1 MRQNRLFGTV
11 LVRGTL
17 VWSLLGGLG
26 AQVISAEPPL
36 TVRIA
41 PGDVVLKPGQ
51 SQQFTATVA
60 SGANPN
66 SRNGG
71 ATVVNQAVTWTL
83 SSPVGTI
90 TPSGLYT
97 APAAVRA
104 TVNVKLTARSV
115 ADSRADSTVT
125 ITIEAP
131 PAAPAVSVAV
141 SVSPA
146 QVSLGQG
153 QTQQFTAAV
162 TGTANTAVTWS
173 VSPAVGTVSAAGLYT
188 APASIASQQ
197 VVTVRAVS
205 VADPTKSAAA
215 SVTLI
220 PPPASAPAPAP
231 VSVSVAPSSATLTA
245 SQTQQLTATVT
256 GTTNT
261 GVVWSLSPA
270 VGTLSTSGATAVYTA
285 PSNIVQSQTVEVL
298 ATSIADGS
306 KVGKAILMLVP
317 VVAVSVSP
325 VTVTLEAGQAQQF
338 TASVT
343 GTTNTAVVWSVDPA
357 IGTITADGRY
367 VAPGEVSGEQ
377 AVQVRATSIADSSKS
392 GAASVSLRP
401 ASGAGVQYRVDKE
414 GLSYF
419 AYNGVDYTGWK
430 GYGVY
435 EMWTPP
441 GGSESSMKP
450 SSPVGVTVG
459 SNPASITYTYRAD
472 ASHEWTLQFA
482 YSGAGTNTLVIDIR
496 ATNKALSDTLRPHF
510 IPFNWNPPVA
520 PSFISKD
527 VDLTWVLGQE
537 NPARMMRYGDQA
549 VAWWLEPVTTNATLQ
564 VRPTGYK
571 NVFNYFFVSQVGI
584 NLGANPILYY
594 ETVRPGE
601 TKRWRLVVRFGKS
614 TDTEEALA
622 PESYKN
628 YREAFPF
635 VVPLRSRRPITRIFV
650 AEPNTDR
657 KDCTLDNPRC
667 YKEHP
672 QPLKDPAGFRAA
684 MLNYAKR
691 CIALWNSMAVRPQ
704 GVIIWDL
711 EGQEFRHAFTY
722 VGDPRH
728 LRELAPEMEPVAAD
742 LIRTFKDAGYEV
754 GLTLRPTKILFGT
767 SLPPTCTF
775 HENWDYRDVFVKT
788 DGPPMYRGYICNAP
802 NTWVQ
807 EGKALPGAQTYP
819 KTYEELYNLMA
830 DKIRFARDRWGVRM
844 FYVDSNNSG
853 WTMLW
858 RDLMREFP
866 DITLFPEHRSHSFYG
881 ATSAY
886 NGDQPLGEWSVPE
899 VPRTIWED
907 MPFTMTVTGPD
918 FGDKTEQVIHG
929 LRRGDM
935 LMVDAWYPYEGIAN
949 VERLYSEAFRRN
961 STLTVT
967 DTSTGSR
974 LSFNAKLTPL
984 NVAPPNCEATKFR
997 VIFGATQ
1004 AELANSG
1011 NYCWSSGTCSLN
1023 LQGMNWYRIETA
1035 NHRNEVCSQETPQ
1048 PLIR

>member
-1 MRQNRLFGTV
+1 MHKNGFISTV
-11 LVRGTL
+11 VLIWVLAWGL
-17 VWSLLGGLG
+17 IGGLG
-26 AQVISAEPPL
+26 AQSLDAGPKLIV
-36 TVRIA
+36 TVT
-41 PGDVVLKPGQ
+41 PKTVTLQPGQ
-51 SQQFTATVA
+51 SLQFSATVA
-60 SGANPN
+60 QVVQPGVRSGAT
-66 SRNGG
+66 RVAD
-71 ATVVNQAVTWTL
+71 ATVTWSL
-83 SSPVGTI
+83 SPAVGTV
-90 TPSGLYT
+90 SAAGLYT
-97 APAAVRA
+97 APASVAA
-104 TVNVKLTARSV
+104 TVQVKLTVTSV
-115 ADSRADSTVT
+115 ADKTASDTAVITV
-125 ITIEAP
+125 
-131 PAAPAVSVAV
+131 AAPV
-141 SVSPA
+141 SVSVTPA

-153 QTQQFTAAV
+153 QTQQFAAAV

-173 VSPAVGTVSAAGLYT
+173 VSPAVGMVSAAGLYT

-205 VADPTKSAAA
+205 VADPSKSAAA

-220 PPPASAPAPAP
+220 PPAPAP

-245 SQTQQLTATVT
+245 SQTQQFTAAVT

-298 ATSIADGS
+298 ATSMADGS

-317 VVAVSVSP
+317 VVAVAVSP
-325 VTVTLEAGQAQQF
+325 ATVTLEAGQAQQF

-357 IGTITADGRY
+357 VGTITADGRY
-367 VAPGEVSGEQ
+367 VAPGQVSGEQ
-377 AVQVRATSIADSSKS
+377 VVQVRATSIADSSKS

-401 ASGAGVQYRVDKE
+401 KPGGGVQYRVDKD

-419 AYNGVDYTGWK
+419 AYDGVDYTGWK
-430 GYGVY
+430 GYAVY

-450 SSPVGVTVG
+450 SSPVAVTVG

-537 NPARMMRYGDQA
+537 KPARMMRYGDQA

-564 VRPTGYK
+564 VRPNGIKNGY
-571 NVFNYFFVSQVGI
+571 NYFFMSQVGV
-584 NLGANPILYY
+584 NLGASPILYY
-594 ETVRPGE
+594 ERVSPGE
-601 TKRWRLVVRFGKS
+601 TKQWRLIVRFGKS
-614 TDTEEALA
+614 TDTEETLA

-635 VVPLRSRRPITRIFV
+635 VVPLKSRRPITRIFV
-650 AEPNTDR
+650 AEPGTNR
-657 KDCTLDNPRC
+657 ENCTVENPRC
-667 YKEHP
+667 YKVHP
-672 QPLKDPAGFRAA
+672 RPLQDPQGFRAA
-684 MLNYAKR
+684 LLDYAR
-691 CIALWNSMAVRPQ
+691 QCIAIWNSMSVRPQ

-711 EGQEFRHAFTY
+711 EGQEFRHPFTY

-728 LRELAPEMEPVAAD
+728 LKELAPEMDAVAAEF
-742 LIRTFKDAGYEV
+742 LREFKNAGYEV
-754 GLTLRPTKILFGT
+754 GLTLRPSKIQFGT
-767 SLPPTCTF
+767 TLPRTCTT

-788 DGPPMYRGYICNAP
+788 DAVPMYRGYICNAP

-807 EGKALPGAQTYP
+807 EGKAEPGAQTFP
-819 KTYEELYNLMA
+819 ATYDELYALMA
-830 DKIRFARDRWGVRM
+830 DKVRFARNTWGVKL

-866 DITLFPEHRSHSFYG
+866 DVTFFPEHRSNSFYG

-886 NGDQPLGEWSVPE
+886 NGDQPLNEWSAPE
-899 VPRTIWED
+899 VPRRIWEGL
-907 MPFTMTVTGPD
+907 PFTMTVTGPD
-918 FGDKTEQVIHG
+918 FGDKTERVIEG
-929 LRRGDM
+929 LRRGDL
-935 LMVDAWYPYEGIAN
+935 LMVDAWFRYEGIAN
-949 VERLYSEAFRRN
+949 VERLYAEALKRN
-961 STLTVT
+961 SSLTVK
-967 DTSTGSR
+967 DASTGAT
-974 LSFNAKLTPL
+974 FTFVAKLTPL
-984 NVAPPNCEATKFR
+984 TTPASCEATKFR
-997 VIFGATQ
+997 VVFAATQ
-1004 AELANSG
+1004 SALNNSG
-1011 NYCWSSGTCSLN
+1011 NYCWSTGACSLD

-1035 NHRNEVCSQETPQ
+1035 NHRNEICSQETPQ
-1048 PLIR
+1048 PVTR